1 MKKNLPQ
8 KSNRN
13 LSGFEQRLTIGSEL
27 LNQEELNNEEVYFHF
42 MCGKN
47 ALFENRV
54 YEAIEYFNKVISY
67 FENISADK
75 RFIMILGRKVPYD
88 EYINSLL
95 LRGNANYS
103 LQNDNLAIKDY
114 TKCIAAD
121 NSNIGAYRNRAICY
135 MHTNLIDYAIKDLS
149 VIAKIKEY
157 CPEIHRYLG
166 YCYEKIKDKNNSK
179 LHFSTAADQGDK
191 ESIKTLIDDK

>member
-8 KSNRN
+8 KSNSN
-13 LSGFEQRLTIGSEL
+13 LSSFEQRLTIGSEL
-27 LNQEELNNEEVYFHF
+27 LSQEELNNEEVYFHF

-54 YEAIEYFNKVISY
+54 YASIEYFNKVINY
-67 FENISADK
+67 FENISTDK
-75 RFIMILGRKVPYD
+75 RFIMKLGRKVPYD
-88 EYINSLL
+88 EYVNSLL

-114 TKCIAAD
+114 SKCIAID

-135 MHTNLIDYAIKDLS
+135 MNTNLIDFAIKDLS
-149 VIAKIKEY
+149 VIVRLKEY

-166 YCYEKIKDKNNSK
+166 YCYEIIKDIKNSK
-179 LHFSTAADQGDK
+179 LHFSIAENQGDN
-191 ESIKTLIDDK
+191 ESVKKIINDK

>member
-27 LNQEELNNEEVYFHF
+27 LNQEESNNDEVYFHF

-54 YEAIEYFNKVISY
+54 YAAIEYFNKVITY

-75 RFIMILGRKVPYD
+75 RFIMKLGRKVPYD
-88 EYINSLL
+88 EYVNSLL

-103 LQNDNLAIKDY
+103 LQNENLAIKDY
-114 TKCIAAD
+114 SKCIVAD

-135 MHTNLIDYAIKDLS
+135 MNTNLIDYAIKDFS
-149 VIAKIKEY
+149 VIVKLKEY

-179 LHFSTAADQGDK
+179 LHFSIAADQGDK